1 MQLDYYEQSLAE
13 YAPIVSDMAPLEL
26 LRKALVARQI
36 TLLNY
41 MNEYNYFVQAN
52 REYLDLMYEYQLAA
66 ARLNY
71 YE

>member
-1 MQLDYYEQSLAE
+1 
-13 YAPIVSDMAPLEL
+13 
-26 LRKALVARQI
+26 
-36 TLLNY
+36 